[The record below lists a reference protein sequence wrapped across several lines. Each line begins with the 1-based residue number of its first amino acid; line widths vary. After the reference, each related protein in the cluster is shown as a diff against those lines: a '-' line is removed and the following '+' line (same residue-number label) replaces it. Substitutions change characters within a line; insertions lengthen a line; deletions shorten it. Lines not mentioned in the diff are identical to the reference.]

1 MVLASMRSESEPFPI
16 KSQARLFAVDYE
28 PDNRLDKG
36 KVAHSQPT
44 CCSSVTLAQTF
55 THDLPKTSPSAS
67 DSLCTPLVS
76 AWL

>member
-16 KSQARLFAVDYE
+16 NSQARLFAVDYE

-55 THDLPKTSPSAS
+55 THDLRQWPCYREEQVPN
-67 DSLCTPLVS
+67 DMREVS
-76 AWL
+76 